1 MAPSASGLTPGF
13 FPEHGPKARPCC
25 SGCPRSV
32 PSTDC
37 DPPWLGWALLPGA
50 ACHAPVP
57 VSGPAPRHPPCSSC
71 PWKTRP
77 LGPWD
82 LPSWGLQPPQQTGSQ
97 PRPGPRGSA
106 PSGSASVRSLWAKD
120 ALCPVV
126 EKPGNQQAWPLQV
139 ETHCDQ
145 TSRCSRQQP
154 LRCAAPLP
162 PPRSGLG
169 CSGCGGLWE
178 PCLPQ
183 GQGVGACL
191 Q

>member
-1 MAPSASGLTPGF
+1 MGSGQAAAMCRCL
-13 FPEHGPKARPCC
+13 C
-25 SGCPRSV
+25 
-32 PSTDC
+32 
-37 DPPWLGWALLPGA
+37 LGLP
-50 ACHAPVP
+50 HATH
-57 VSGPAPRHPPCSSC
+57 PAPPAHGRCGSSAPGTC
-71 PWKTRP
+71 RP
-77 LGPWD
+77 GSPL
-82 LPSWGLQPPQQTGSQ
+82 GLQPPRQMGSQ

-106 PSGSASVRSLWAKD
+106 PSGSALVRFLWAKD

-126 EKPGNQQAWPLQV
+126 EKPANRQAWPLQV

-162 PPRSGLG
+162 PPRSGLS

-183 GQGVGACL
+183 GQGLGACL